1 MKQHLLRSSLVLT
14 AALLILVSLPVR
26 VWADS
31 PAFSDE
37 QRKAFQ
43 SGARYFNTAED
54 VDCSALGGTEAS
66 PAQAGPVYFVGDSIG
81 TQVQAGISA
90 GLASGGWTFKANALS
105 ARQLTGGLPK
115 PDGFGA
121 VDQDLPSF
129 ANDPANANKSL
140 RVVVELGTNSG
151 GFSAATVGQM
161 ITKIRGIAPNSTIY
175 WVDTATVQRQD
186 LKATLDSV
194 NSIIQTQAKQNNF
207 QVISWNKAVFG
218 GSADPT
224 NMNVNAPDNGYIR
237 RADQFVHL
245 TDQGIKAMTDLI
257 VKSVTNGTS
266 SNSNSSGGCVCSGS
280 SNLVGSENIEKIFNF
295 LVGKGLTANQA
306 AGFMG
311 NIQAESG
318 FRPNLVQYGGTNSRG
333 EKSVAGQPS
342 SLDDTMRIDGTT
354 GYGLAQWTSKNR
366 QQNLHDFAAQRGTK
380 DGDLATQLD
389 FLWQEL
395 TTSYGGVYNKLKQST
410 TLQDATFIILIEFER
425 PRDIEGNKPV
435 RLRFATAILAKYGS
449 QTTPSADGTGTI
461 TGC

>member
-1 MKQHLLRSSLVLT
+1 MKQHILRSGLVL
-14 AALLILVSLPVR
+14 AVALLMLASLPIKVF
-26 VWADS
+26 AEN
-31 PAFSDE
+31 PAFSEE
-37 QRKAFQ
+37 QKKAFRT
-43 SGARYFNTAED
+43 GVRYFNTAED
-54 VDCSALGGTEAS
+54 VDCSALGGTAAK

-90 GLASGGWTFKANALS
+90 GLASSGWTFKANALS

-121 VDQDLPSF
+121 VDQDLPAF
-129 ANDPANANKSL
+129 AKDPANANKPIT
-140 RVVVELGTNSG
+140 VVVELGTNSG

-161 ITKIRGIAPNSTIY
+161 VSKIKAISPDATIY

-194 NSIIQTQAKQNNF
+194 NSIIQAQAKQNNF

-218 GSADPT
+218 ANADPT

-245 TDQGIKAMTDLI
+245 TDQGVKAMTDLI
-257 VKSVTNGTS
+257 VKAVTNGSTGG
-266 SNSNSSGGCVCSGS
+266 SSGGCVCSGS
-280 SNLVGSENIEKIFNF
+280 TNLVGAENAEKIYNF
-295 LVGKGLTANQA
+295 FIGKGLSPMQA

-311 NIQAESG
+311 NLQAESG
-318 FRPNLVQYGGTNSRG
+318 MNPKRVQNTRTPDGDS
-333 EKSVAGQPS
+333 
-342 SLDDTMRIDGTT
+342 DTMKIDGRT
-354 GYGLAQWTSKNR
+354 GYGLAQWTSQGR
-366 QQNLHDFAAQRGTK
+366 QQNLHNYAVQHGKT

-395 TTSYGGVYNKLKQST
+395 TTSYVTIYNSLKQSS
-410 TLQDATFIILIEFER
+410 TLEDATFLILTQYER
-425 PRDIEGNKPV
+425 PANIEGNKPV
-435 RLRFATAILAKYGS
+435 RLRFALAILTKFGS
-449 QTTPSADGTGTI
+449 QTTPSADGSGTI